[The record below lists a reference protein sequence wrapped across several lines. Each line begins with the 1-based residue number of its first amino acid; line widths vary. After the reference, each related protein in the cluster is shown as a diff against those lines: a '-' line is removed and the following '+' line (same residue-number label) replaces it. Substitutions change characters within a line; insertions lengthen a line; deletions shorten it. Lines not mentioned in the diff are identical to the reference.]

1 MNNQEIM
8 NALESLHN
16 PNVYNQALVDCRNLL
31 NLSVTTLIYH
41 FQSWLWRDSDDPE
54 LTGGELEYY
63 QQLAKIEEFLCAE
76 GLIYAEGQALEI
88 L

>member
-16 PNVYNQALVDCRNLL
+16 PNVYNQALTDCKSML
-31 NLSVTTLIYH
+31 NLSVATLIYH
-41 FQSWLWRDSDDPE
+41 FQSWLWRDSGDTE

-63 QQLAKIEEFLCAE
+63 LQLAKIEEFLCAE

-88 L
+88 I

>member
-8 NALESLHN
+8 NALETLHN

-31 NLSVTTLIYH
+31 NLSLDTLIYH
-41 FQSWLWRDSDDPE
+41 FQSWLWVEGSAEAPVGSE
-54 LTGGELEYY
+54 LDYY

-88 L
+88 I